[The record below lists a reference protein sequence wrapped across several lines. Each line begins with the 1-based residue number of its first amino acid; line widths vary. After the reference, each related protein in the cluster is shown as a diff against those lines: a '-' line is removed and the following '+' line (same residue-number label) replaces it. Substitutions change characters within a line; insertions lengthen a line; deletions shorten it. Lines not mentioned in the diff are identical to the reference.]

1 MPRNRNA
8 EIAQETLHI
17 ANTGKY
23 TTNGKTVDISACM
36 EYTNSHVVLISQQDA
51 DRLESTFMPKSG
63 SPTIELCEET
73 TLAAIIRLADNGC
86 NLGTLNFA
94 SAKNPGGGFLN
105 GAMAQEESLAAASAL
120 YISQLQC
127 TGYYDSNR
135 SFKSFVYTDS
145 AIWSPDVV
153 FFRDNSAELLSTPV
167 KSHVLTIPGV
177 NYGQVLIKGEDTE
190 NAKIAMK
197 RRMKIA
203 LAIFADKGC
212 EAIILGAFGCGVFR
226 NNPVD
231 VAVWWDELLLEYG
244 GHFDKVVFSVFDR
257 SRQRMTI
264 DAFSKLFECR
274 REDV

>member
-23 TTNGKTVDISACM
+23 TANGKTVNISASV
-36 EYTNSHVVLISQQDA
+36 ENTNSRMVFISQQDA
-51 DRLESTFMPKSG
+51 DRLESTFVHKSG
-63 SPTIELCEET
+63 PPTIELREET
-73 TLAAIIRLADNGC
+73 TLAAIIRLADSGS

-120 YISQLQC
+120 YSSQLQC
-127 TGYYDSNR
+127 PEYYAINR
-135 SFKSFVYTDS
+135 RFKSFVYTDS
-145 AIWSPDVV
+145 SIWSPDVV
-153 FFRDNSAELLSTPV
+153 FFRDDSAQLLQAPV

-203 LAIFADKGC
+203 LAILADKGC
-212 EAIILGAFGCGVFR
+212 DIIILGAFGCGVFR
-226 NNPVD
+226 NKPAD
-231 VAVWWDELLLEYG
+231 VAMWWSELLLEYG
-244 GHFDKVVFSVFDR
+244 GHFNKVTFSVFDR
-257 SRQRMTI
+257 SRQRSTI
-264 DAFSKLFECR
+264 DAFLKQF
-274 REDV
+274 